1 MKTLISFLIR
11 YIPRPFLQRVA
22 GIGTKILSIGYYGH
36 AVVCTICGSN
46 YRKFLPYGRKARE
59 NALCPHCLSLERH
72 RLMWLYLQEE
82 TSFFTEPLRVLH
94 VAPEHCFI
102 RRFEGLTN
110 LNYLTGDLESPLAQ
124 VKMDIHAIPFPDDS
138 FDVVICNHVLEH
150 VTDDIQACR
159 EIHRVLK
166 PGGWSL
172 LQSPVYDIAHTYED
186 ASITRPEEREKH
198 FGQRDHVRK
207 YGKDYAERLRRS
219 GLKMEENDFVQR
231 LPQEIVERHGL
242 PAQEI
247 LFIGRK

>member
-22 GIGTKILSIGYYGH
+22 GVGTKILSLGYRGT
-36 AVVCTICGSN
+36 AVTCTICGSS

-72 RLMWLYLQEE
+72 RLMWLYLKQE
-82 TSFFTEPLRVLH
+82 TSFFTAPLRVLH

-102 RRFEGLTN
+102 HRFEKLPQLT
-110 LNYLTGDLESPLAQ
+110 YISGDLESPLAQ
-124 VKMDIHAIPFPDDS
+124 VKMDIHAIPFPENH

-150 VTDDIQACR
+150 VEDDILACR

-172 LQSPVYDIAHTYED
+172 LQSPVYAIENTYED
-186 ASITRPEEREKH
+186 ASISSPEERERH

-207 YGKDYAERLRRS
+207 YGQDYAARLSRS

-231 LPQEIVERHGL
+231 LPQEMVKRHGL
-242 PAQEI
+242 SPQEI